1 MADFN
6 LHRWFK
12 NQYLQENDD
21 PKIGDELEAGLDGT
35 GVAENEETQDT
46 ASLAAKAIN
55 NAIMSVDDTMH
66 YGDFAKAVA
75 TILKDEYGTHNF
87 GKFMNILH
95 SELGINEGLIK
106 EFGEYKDAQ
115 DELNKE
121 LSKEFGGVSPYIS
134 LGMYAGGR
142 PDSDPLK
149 GKGYGDITFRI
160 NEELPDQ
167 EWNEVLKWV
176 KSKGWEV
183 TDESNWYD
191 YEPGERYFY
200 PKIKFQFNVAD
211 FPPTNS

>member
-55 NAIMSVDDTMH
+55 NAIMAVDDTMH

-87 GKFMNILH
+87 GKFMNVLH
-95 SELGINEGLIK
+95 AELGMNESLNEEEDIPAFLEK
-106 EFGEYKDAQ
+106 LAQ
-115 DELNKE
+115 DL
-121 LSKEFGGVSPYIS
+121 
-134 LGMYAGGR
+134 
-142 PDSDPLK
+142 
-149 GKGYGDITFRI
+149 
-160 NEELPDQ
+160 
-167 EWNEVLKWV
+167 
-176 KSKGWEV
+176 
-183 TDESNWYD
+183 
-191 YEPGERYFY
+191 
-200 PKIKFQFNVAD
+200 KIKYPELRFFPKFDKINVEGSNQDKAD
-211 FPPTNS
+211 FANATQKTDWGNGFTTFDVDDDDMGYIVRITRVNRFK